1 MRAADLQRLFLL
13 AAIWGASF
21 IFFRIIAPV
30 LGAVWTAEFRTLI
43 AGIALLG
50 FALISSAKLE
60 IKVRWKWYAIVGILN
75 SGIPFAL
82 IAFAELHLS
91 ASLAAILNATSPLW
105 SALVGAVFF
114 AEAFNLKKG
123 IGLILGILGV
133 VVLVGWSPLEP
144 GLQTLLSVGAML
156 GATLCYGIAAN
167 LTKRNLKGAPPLG
180 SSVGSQFASSL
191 ALLLLMPFDLPR
203 ALPNPTVVLSL
214 LALAVICTA
223 LAYIL
228 YFRLIA
234 DLGATKAL
242 SVTFLVPIFGTLWSF
257 MFLHES
263 IGLEKI
269 LGCAIILA
277 GASLVTGLNAKDLG
291 FGQARIKV

>member
-1 MRAADLQRLFLL
+1 MRTADVQRLLLL

-30 LGAVWTAEFRTLI
+30 LGAIWTAEFRTLI

-60 IKVRWKWYAIVGILN
+60 LKERWKWYFVVGILN

-105 SALVGAVFF
+105 SALIGAIFF
-114 AEAFNLKKG
+114 AEAFTAKKG
-123 IGLILGILGV
+123 LGLILGIAGV

-144 GLQTLLSVGAML
+144 GLQTVLSVAAML

-167 LTKRNLKGAPPLG
+167 LTKQNLKGAPPLG
-180 SSVGSQFASSL
+180 SSVGSQLASSF
-191 ALLLLMPFDLPR
+191 ALLFLMPFDLPR
-203 ALPNPTVVLSL
+203 ASPNLTVVLSL
-214 LALAVICTA
+214 LALALVCTA
-223 LAYIL
+223 VAYIL
-228 YFRLIA
+228 YFRLIN

-242 SVTFLVPIFGTLWSF
+242 TVTFLVPIFGTLWSF
-257 MFLHES
+257 IFLHEP
-263 IGLEKI
+263 LRTEKI
-269 LGCAIILA
+269 LACAIILA
-277 GASLVTGLNAKDLG
+277 GASLVTGLNFKDLG
-291 FGQARIKV
+291 FFKARLT